1 MGKAAPQAAMP
12 PPVPAPPP
20 TTAVRG
26 ADEDRTPTEVM
37 VEREEAKEAVVTS
50 PDTAPT
56 PQKTSLPASVIDTE
70 TAGRKEEKRIAGM
83 KGRRSTR
90 ATGPRGL
97 LEPAKTSKRG
107 LMGS

>member
-50 PDTAPT
+50 PDTA